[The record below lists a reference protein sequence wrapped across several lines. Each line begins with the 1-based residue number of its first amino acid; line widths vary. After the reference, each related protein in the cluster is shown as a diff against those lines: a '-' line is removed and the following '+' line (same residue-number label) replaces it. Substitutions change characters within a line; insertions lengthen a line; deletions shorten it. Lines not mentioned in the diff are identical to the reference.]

1 VTKCELLDK
10 IIKETSK
17 TTNEKDKLKLFCSYI
32 KAKCSD
38 EEIAL
43 MIRIKTGD

>member
-1 VTKCELLDK
+1 VKKCELLDK

-17 TTNEKDKLKLFCSYI
+17 RPNEKDKLELFCSYI
-32 KAKCSD
+32 REKCTD